1 MLLTNRTGVKNTR
14 DLLRAF
20 GGLNETYGCT
30 EAEYSGG
37 MNFSARDFPALST
50 RLPRRRLQELAGLN
64 GMYHLN
70 GLLTVCGQDLV
81 YTPDEA
87 PAQPVTVKN
96 AVADSH
102 KTMVGIGTK
111 ILIFPDKVA
120 FDTADG
126 SAAPLGA
133 AWEAGSLSVSFAP
146 CDASG
151 NTYEVKDKGTKE
163 PEHPQDGQLFLKLNE
178 PDKPYSAENTL
189 EVYSEASGN
198 WTVIPL
204 DYCLVTAEG
213 IGAEFRV
220 WDTVTLTGTGAEQ
233 AGQWAGLDGD
243 RIVYGVTETT
253 LRLRADPGGEHFY
266 GRLVHN
272 GSSVVW
278 VSMDGTQREEY
289 FPAEG
294 VKAERRVP
302 DLEYLTECD
311 NRVWGCS
318 SSENVIYA
326 CKLGDPTNWFSYRGI
341 AADSYAVTVGSDGP
355 FTGAATCMGY
365 ALFFKE
371 NTLHKLCGTKP
382 SDFQLTS
389 LRCRGVAKNAA
400 RSLCVLNE
408 TLYYLSPDGVMA
420 WDGSIPTKV
429 SAVLD
434 ASRLANVQSAVG
446 GALDGR
452 YYLHISRTA
461 GTQGQTRLLVYDTE
475 RGLWHEEDVCSCDMA
490 STGGQLYLWDGQA
503 LWAADPSRESDWQS
517 TEGVEQQ
524 VSFELVT
531 GDIGQDGAEQRYLS
545 RLTLRLDAACAS
557 TVEVALS
564 YDGGP
569 WETVASLTARE
580 ARRSYDLP
588 LVPRRHS
595 TLRLRLRGKGQITL
609 RSLAKNLAAAKG
621 GLVEEQ
627 EEATWQV

>member
-1 MLLTNRTGVKNTR
+1 
-14 DLLRAF
+14 
-20 GGLNETYGCT
+20 
-30 EAEYSGG
+30 
-37 MNFSARDFPALST
+37 
-50 RLPRRRLQELAGLN
+50 
-64 GMYHLN
+64 
-70 GLLTVCGQDLV
+70 
-81 YTPDEA
+81 
-87 PAQPVTVKN
+87 
-96 AVADSH
+96 
-102 KTMVGIGTK
+102 
-111 ILIFPDKVA
+111 
-120 FDTADG
+120 
-126 SAAPLGA
+126 
-133 AWEAGSLSVSFAP
+133 
-146 CDASG
+146 
-151 NTYEVKDKGTKE
+151 
-163 PEHPQDGQLFLKLNE
+163 
-178 PDKPYSAENTL
+178 
-189 EVYSEASGN
+189 
-198 WTVIPL
+198 
-204 DYCLVTAEG
+204 
-213 IGAEFRV
+213 
-220 WDTVTLTGTGAEQ
+220 
-233 AGQWAGLDGD
+233 
-243 RIVYGVTETT
+243 
-253 LRLRADPGGEHFY
+253 
-266 GRLVHN
+266 
-272 GSSVVW
+272 
-278 VSMDGTQREEY
+278 
-289 FPAEG
+289 
-294 VKAERRVP
+294 
-302 DLEYLTECD
+302 
-311 NRVWGCS
+311 
-318 SSENVIYA
+318 
-326 CKLGDPTNWFSYRGI
+326 
-341 AADSYAVTVGSDGP
+341 
-355 FTGAATCMGY
+355 MGY

-452 YYLHISRTA
+452 YYLHIS
-461 GTQGQTRLLVYDTE
+461 
-475 RGLWHEEDVCSCDMA
+475 